1 MSMAELLRTL
11 APDRITRSVWV
22 VVDPRDAVTGAR
34 VTAPLD
40 VRLRR
45 LEARPIFARS
55 GVYCF
60 TDLSVPAAKYIVDV
74 EPRAEA
80 AAAYFRAEREFT
92 LKVPGGATP
101 PLDRNA
107 VTVELLPRPAYPF
120 GDRVSTARGRLVRR
134 SNGAPIADAAI
145 DLVRTGDP
153 TLRRGRTDERGDF
166 VVALPPEPAGDGSA
180 VATATKL
187 AFRLEFTVPGHP
199 PHRTAEQ
206 QVDEGRAVSLGLVPF
221 PTL

>member
-1 MSMAELLRTL
+1 MADALRAL

-45 LEARPIFARS
+45 IEARPIFARS

-60 TDLSVPAAKYIVDV
+60 TDLNVPAAKYTVEV
-74 EPRAEA
+74 EPGPA
-80 AAAYFRAEREFT
+80 AASAYFPAAREFT

-101 PLDRNA
+101 PLDRNL
-107 VTVELLPRPAYPF
+107 VSVELLPRPAYPF
-120 GDRVSTARGRLVRR
+120 GDRVTTARGRLVRR
-134 SNGAPIADAAI
+134 SSGAAIAAAAI
-145 DLVRTGDP
+145 DLVRTGAP

-180 VATATKL
+180 ATTSAPL
-187 AFRLEFTVPGHP
+187 AFRLEFTVPGQP

-206 QVDEGRAVSLGLVPF
+206 QVDEGGAASLGLVQF

>member
-1 MSMAELLRTL
+1 MSMAELLRAL
-11 APDRITRSVWV
+11 EPDRLTRAVWV

-34 VTAPLD
+34 VTLPLE

-45 LEARPIFARS
+45 VDARPIFARS

-60 TDLSVPAAKYIVDV
+60 TDLNLPAATYTVDV
-74 EPRAEA
+74 EPGSAA
-80 AAAYFRAEREFT
+80 AAAYFPAARDFT

-120 GDRVSTARGRLVRR
+120 GDRVSIARGRLARR
-134 SNGAPIADAAI
+134 SNGAAIAGAAI
-145 DLVRTGDP
+145 DLIRSGAP

-166 VVALPPEPAGDGSA
+166 VVALPAEPATDGSSTGPPA
-180 VATATKL
+180 PL

-199 PHRTAEQ
+199 PHRTNEQ
-206 QVDEGRAVSLGLVPF
+206 HVDEGRAVSIGLVRF